1 MKRRTF
7 MVLVSGGLLAAPL
20 DADAQPPTK
29 VPRIGFLAGGSR
41 SADSLLLETFW
52 HRLKER
58 GYVEG
63 KNIVAE
69 YRFAEGA
76 PERLASFAAELVR
89 LNVDVIVGPGS
100 GAVAARKATNT
111 LPIVITYGD
120 PVAVGLVASL
130 AHPGGNVTGLSGFAS
145 ELGAKQL
152 ELLKEAFPK
161 VSRVAVLWGNRPN
174 PSGAGLDAPLLG
186 EMKTAAGVLR
196 ATLQP
201 LELRG
206 LDDVEPAFAAMK
218 AERASALIVLRNP
231 VTTTHRAR
239 IVDLAATSR
248 LPAMYGD
255 REFVDAGGLMSYGV
269 NIADLWGRAAVYVDK
284 ILKGAKPADLPVEQP
299 TKFDLIINL
308 KAAKALGLTIPPSL
322 LQRADEVIQ

>member
-1 MKRRTF
+1 MDPTRLPQVPYGPRFGDGARQGPSMDRRTF
-7 MVLVSGGLLAAPL
+7 VALALGGLLAAPL
-20 DADAQPPTK
+20 TAEGQQTTK

-52 HRLKER
+52 LRLKER

-69 YRFAEGA
+69 YRFAEGV

-120 PVAVGLVASL
+120 PVAIGLVASL

-161 VSRVAVLWGNRPN
+161 VSRVAVLWNRPN
-174 PSGAGLDAPLLG
+174 PSGAGLDVLLLG
-186 EMKTAAGVLR
+186 EMKTAAGALR

-231 VTTTHRAR
+231 LTTTHRAR

-269 NIADLWGRAAVYVDK
+269 NIADL
-284 ILKGAKPADLPVEQP
+284 
-299 TKFDLIINL
+299 
-308 KAAKALGLTIPPSL
+308 
-322 LQRADEVIQ
+322 

>member
-1 MKRRTF
+1 MDRRTF
-7 MVLVSGGLLAAPL
+7 VALALGGLLAAPL
-20 DADAQPPTK
+20 TAEGQQTTK

-69 YRFAEGA
+69 YRFAEGV

-120 PVAVGLVASL
+120 PVAIGLVASL

-161 VSRVAVLWGNRPN
+161 VSRVAVLWNRPN
-174 PSGAGLDAPLLG
+174 PSGAGLDVLLLG
-186 EMKTAAGVLR
+186 EMKTAAGALR

-231 VTTTHRAR
+231 LTATHRAR

-248 LPAMYGD
+248 LPVMYGD

-269 NIADLWGRAAVYVDK
+269 NIADLWGRAATYVDK

-299 TKFDLIINL
+299 TKFDLVINL
-308 KAAKALGLTIPPSL
+308 KTAKALGLTIPHSL
-322 LQRADEVIQ
+322 LQRADELIQ

>member
-1 MKRRTF
+1 MISQRAF
-7 MVLVSGGLLAAPL
+7 LGGLAGGLLAAAIA
-20 DADAQPPTK
+20 ADAQAPTK

-89 LNVDVIVGPGS
+89 LKVDVIVGPGS

-120 PVAVGLVASL
+120 PVAIGLVASL
-130 AHPGGNVTGLSGFAS
+130 AHPGGNVTGLSGFTS

-152 ELLKEAFPK
+152 ELLKEAFPR
-161 VSRVAVLWGNRPN
+161 VSRVAVLWWNRPN
-174 PSGAGLDAPLLG
+174 PSGAGLDVLG
-186 EMKTAAGVLR
+186 EMKTAAGALR
-196 ATLQP
+196 ATLEP

-231 VTTTHRAR
+231 LTTTHRAR

-269 NIADLWGRAAVYVDK
+269 NIADL
-284 ILKGAKPADLPVEQP
+284 
-299 TKFDLIINL
+299 
-308 KAAKALGLTIPPSL
+308 
-322 LQRADEVIQ
+322 